1 MTKSLGF
8 TETELLTILHALDT
22 VMQMSIAVGCRED
35 YNDARDVAL
44 KLSAYAR
51 DELERQDIE
60 EAMEQ
65 KQRATAQ

>member
-22 VMQMSIAVGCRED
+22 VMQLSVAVGCRED
-35 YNDARDVAL
+35 YNDARDVAF
-44 KLSAYAR
+44 KLASYAR
-51 DELERQDIE
+51 VELERQDAE

-65 KQRATAQ
+65 KQKATVN